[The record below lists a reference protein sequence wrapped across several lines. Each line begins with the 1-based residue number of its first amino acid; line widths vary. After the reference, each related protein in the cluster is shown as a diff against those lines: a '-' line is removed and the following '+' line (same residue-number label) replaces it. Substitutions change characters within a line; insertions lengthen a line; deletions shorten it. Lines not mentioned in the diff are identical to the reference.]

1 MYIDSDDLDL
11 AFFIAENKLLVAT
24 SFKILSD
31 ALLIR

>member
-11 AFFIAENKLLVAT
+11 AFFIAENKLLVANR
-24 SFKILSD
+24 FKILSD